1 MQNRTIKAA
10 RLPFEYKLEGIAFI
24 IGFVA
29 TKLFGLSAIWII
41 AFGICLLCW
50 MLLRTIIQE
59 NTFAEFLDD
68 GIRIFVTKPWF
79 DERTIPYSQIL
90 FIHFTQSDVQREFG
104 LATLKLRSAE
114 GEARIKN
121 IREHREVKAFLVEK
135 LSKIVDVVSS
145 S

>member
-1 MQNRTIKAA
+1 
-10 RLPFEYKLEGIAFI
+10 
-24 IGFVA
+24 
-29 TKLFGLSAIWII
+29 
-41 AFGICLLCW
+41 

-79 DERTIPYSQIL
+79 DERTILYSQIL
-90 FIHFTQSDVQREFG
+90 FIHFTQSDVKREFG
-104 LATLKLRSAE
+104 LATLKLRSTE

-135 LSKIVDVVSS
+135 LSKIVDIVSS
-145 S
+145 SWALYLFCCTNIQIVYKNNNLQIPTTKSKFSTTFFVSMEAFCEI